1 MIDGSLSDLT
11 LNIAPPRDG
20 RWGGR
25 AVEGTGLENR
35 QARKRLVGS
44 NPTPTANSFDLG
56 FQINGLGKMLV
67 PTHPQTHPS
76 RVA

>member
-1 MIDGSLSDLT
+1 
-11 LNIAPPRDG
+11 
-20 RWGGR
+20 
-25 AVEGTGLENR
+25 
-35 QARKRLVGS
+35 
-44 NPTPTANSFDLG
+44 LG